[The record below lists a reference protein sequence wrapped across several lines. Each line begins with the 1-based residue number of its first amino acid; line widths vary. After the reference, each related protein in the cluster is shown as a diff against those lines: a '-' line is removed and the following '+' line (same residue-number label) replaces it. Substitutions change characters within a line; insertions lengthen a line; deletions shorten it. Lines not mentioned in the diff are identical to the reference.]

1 MPRPEHPQLTPGQS
15 VVDHELLE
23 VLGRGASATVFRAR
37 SPSGKE
43 VALKVRPSGDP
54 GLDRRFL
61 REFESIRR
69 LRLDSV
75 VRVLDAGL
83 TSDWIWYSMEV
94 VEGVPLRQY
103 IAQGSSVPERTLRAC
118 EAGARL
124 SDALAGLHQASFVHR
139 DLKPSNVLV
148 TRKGQVRI
156 LDFGVVQWWAVSE
169 TLTGSGGLI
178 GTPSFMSP
186 EAIGGVPITGASDV
200 FAVGL
205 MIYEGMV
212 GRRPRPPQPT
222 GWLARQVLNRT
233 PPMVC
238 VDPKVSRELSWVVER
253 CLSFAPEH
261 RPAATELASLL
272 RGCLDGTTPADW
284 PQAYQFVGRRVELQA
299 LDSHTQGTGGRTAV
313 LLGPAGSGRHR
324 LQEQVSRRAMLRGT
338 RTLIGQCQPES
349 PGHPVGQWLRTLLSA
364 PDKLAWREKVVA
376 SDSGPL
382 LQIWPNLPLHMLSD
396 RPAGEATQRDVIQ
409 AAVDSLERAA
419 RHQALIL
426 VLDRAEAIDP
436 LSSRVL
442 KSVDRLGDPR
452 ISVLTLMDS
461 RRMTPRAERLV
472 DRVRERRGAQVLR
485 LAPLLASQAQ
495 ELAQSLLPGGSEPP
509 QLDRSTPLQATR
521 AGLVRLAA
529 LRSEPLYPLSE
540 EAHKLAIMRQPL
552 PLDVALGWLDN
563 AAKLLARG
571 ELLQTIDNKLRHA
584 GPSFL
589 TLADAGLDDPQ
600 QAHREL
606 AEAWAREG
614 QHRSRWIPA
623 ATHRLAGASPQAWE
637 ACVRAAD
644 AAHRCGRYT
653 QARDFLMVLDTL
665 KQDRRSGTYRRFRFD
680 LAFARAR
687 VASRTDAER
696 PRQDLVNGARS
707 RAINAEE
714 LHLAT
719 LLQAELELRHGRA
732 DEALTLAYD
741 TARSAQDGAPA
752 AAAALWMLC
761 AEAWMEQARFDRAAD
776 CAKAGKEQAR
786 RADED
791 LLLCEATA
799 AEIGARLAAGE
810 LKGMAAHSLAGIR
823 WAEELGHDGAL
834 AWHRR
839 NLGVA
844 WMRVGERRRAE
855 DTLAQAR
862 VLYVRN
868 SDIAGAATT
877 SLQLAALAVGRGEP
891 AVATRWL
898 RDGLAT
904 ARKLRLARLEPLAA
918 TIQLDLAAQTGDP
931 VLAREARTA
940 ADAYR
945 ESWNWKLSELRWLR
959 LQGMRDEAE
968 ALVRTV
974 PVRGY
979 SGALAQLELARLRLE
994 EEEPEHALNPLKV
1007 GLELAREARL
1017 KELVTYGE
1025 LLEGVLHPHS
1035 VHDWEAR
1042 CQRARASTWVEL
1054 FLGSLE
1060 LDARYL
1066 RQHGQ
1071 EEEALKRLRT
1081 LHSRAVDMGNRPY
1094 ARVALELLRM

>member
-1 MPRPEHPQLTPGQS
+1 MSRQNQLELAIGQT
-15 VVDHELLE
+15 VVEHELLE
-23 VLGRGASATVFRAR
+23 VLGKGASATVFRAR
-37 SPSGKE
+37 APSGKE
-43 VALKVRPSGDP
+43 VALKVRRSGDP
-54 GLDRRFL
+54 GMDRRFL

-83 TSDWIWYSMEV
+83 TPDWIWYSMEV
-94 VEGVPLRQY
+94 VDGVTMRQY
-103 IAQGSSVPERTLRAC
+103 IAQAPSVAERTLRAC

-124 SDALAGLHQASFVHR
+124 ADALAALHQASFVHR

-148 TRKGQVRI
+148 TSKGQVRI

-169 TLTGSGGLI
+169 TLTGSGGLV

-186 EAIGGVPITGASDV
+186 EAIGGVPVTGASDI

-205 MIYEGMV
+205 MLYEGMI
-212 GRRPRPPQPT
+212 GRRVRPPQPT
-222 GWLARQVLNRT
+222 GWLARQVLTRN

-238 VDPKVSRELSWVVER
+238 VNPQVSRELSWVVER
-253 CLSFAPEH
+253 CLSFHTAH
-261 RPAATELASLL
+261 RPKASELALLL

-284 PQAYQFVGRRVELQA
+284 PSAHHFIGRRVELQA
-299 LDSHTQGTGGRTAV
+299 MDSHTKGKGHRIAV

-324 LQEQVSRRAMLRGT
+324 LQEQVSRRALLRGT
-338 RTLIGQCQPES
+338 RTLLGSCRPDS

-364 PDKLAWREKVVA
+364 PDKLAWRKKVVG
-376 SDSGPL
+376 SDAGPL
-382 LQIWPNLPLHMLSD
+382 LQIWPNLPLHMLSE

-409 AAVDSLERAA
+409 AAVESLERAA
-419 RHQALIL
+419 KHQSLVL
-426 VLDRAEAIDP
+426 VLDHAEQLDA
-436 LSSRVL
+436 LTSRVL
-442 KSVDRLGDPR
+442 KSIERIGDPR
-452 ISVLTLMDS
+452 LSVIVLMDE
-461 RRMTPRAERLV
+461 RRISERAQRLV
-472 DRVRERRGAQVLR
+472 DRIRQSRSAQVLR
-485 LAPLLASQAQ
+485 LGPLPPTQAQ
-495 ELAQSLLPGGSEPP
+495 ELARSLLPEGTEPP
-509 QLDRSTPLQATR
+509 QLDRCSPLQATR
-521 AGLVRLAA
+521 AGLERLAA
-529 LRSEPLYPLSE
+529 LRSEALYPLSDV
-540 EAHKLAIMRQPL
+540 AAKLAVMDEPL
-552 PLDVALGWLDN
+552 PMDVARGWLGST
-563 AAKLLARG
+563 ARLLARG
-571 ELLQTIDNKLRHA
+571 ELVQTMDHKLRHA

-589 TLADAGLDDPQ
+589 TLADAALDDHKA
-600 QAHREL
+600 AHREL

-614 QHRSRWIPA
+614 QHRSRWIHT
-623 ATHRLAGASPQAWE
+623 ATHRLAGSSPNAWE

-665 KQDRRSGTYRRFRFD
+665 KQDRASDTYRRFRFD

-687 VASRTDAER
+687 VAARTDAER
-696 PRQDLVNGARS
+696 PRQDLVDATRS

-714 LHLAT
+714 LHLST
-719 LLQAELELRHGRA
+719 LLQAELELRSDRP

-741 TARSAQDGAPA
+741 TARSAQETAPA
-752 AAAALWMLC
+752 AAASLWLIC
-761 AEAWMEQARFDRAAD
+761 AEAWMEQASFERARD
-776 CAKAGKEQAR
+776 CAVAAKEQAR
-786 RADED
+786 RAKED
-791 LLLCEATA
+791 LLICEASA
-799 AEIGARLAAGE
+799 AEIEARLAAGE
-810 LKGMAAHSLAGIR
+810 LRGLSAHSLAGMR

-855 DTLAQAR
+855 DSLARAR
-862 VLYVRN
+862 SLYVRN
-868 SDIAGAATT
+868 SDIAGAATS

-891 AVATRWL
+891 AVASRWL

-904 ARKLRLARLEPLAA
+904 ARKLKLKRLEPLAA

-931 VLAREARTA
+931 ILAREARDSA
-940 ADAYR
+940 QVYR

-968 ALVRTV
+968 ALVRTI
-974 PVRGY
+974 PARGY

-994 EEEPEHALNPLKV
+994 EEEPEHALNPLRV
-1007 GLELAREARL
+1007 GLETAREARL

-1025 LLEGVLHPHS
+1025 LLEGVLNPEG

-1042 CQRARASTWVEL
+1042 CHRARASTWVEL
-1054 FLGSLE
+1054 FLGCLE

-1066 RQHGQ
+1066 RAHGK
-1071 EEEALKRLRT
+1071 EAEALRRLRT

-1094 ARVALELLRM
+1094 ARVALELLRG